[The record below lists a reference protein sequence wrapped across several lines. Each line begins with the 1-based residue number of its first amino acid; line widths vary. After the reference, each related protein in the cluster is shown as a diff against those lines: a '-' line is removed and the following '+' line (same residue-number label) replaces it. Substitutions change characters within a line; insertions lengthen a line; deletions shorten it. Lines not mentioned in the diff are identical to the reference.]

1 MYANLKLGFRDIWKH
16 KFSFLACIAFLLIFN
31 MIVIMS
37 TMTIYIDQISK
48 SLIESKQVETF
59 DLIYTQYEDFS
70 YKREDILNLARINSQ
85 DAFTY
90 WFSSSLSNYYAR
102 PIYLIFGD
110 GSLIHP
116 GIINQEEIA
125 VYAFDTSNISH
136 IDILDV
142 NYSIQQIPY
151 SERVLYDWTDDFQNS
166 NNIFVVYQGNAMIE
180 TIDNMA
186 ERNPDIFYYLVGST
200 WIRADD
206 GDRIDEY
213 KDYVMKQ
220 VDGLSLRG
228 DFYRV
233 ETFEPDRFLT
243 SYLLP
248 LVVFLA
254 LTGVLSFLL
263 IFQGMLQGM
272 KRDLTIHI
280 QSGAKFRDVLLRFY
294 VFFGSIIVLSFV
306 LLYCLGF
313 IAFFTKP
320 GVYTSY
326 CIIAISISVY
336 IARAL
341 KRTNLFD
348 NLRGDIL

>member
-220 VDGLSLRG
+220 VDG
-228 DFYRV
+228 
-233 ETFEPDRFLT
+233 
-243 SYLLP
+243 
-248 LVVFLA
+248 
-254 LTGVLSFLL
+254 
-263 IFQGMLQGM
+263 
-272 KRDLTIHI
+272 
-280 QSGAKFRDVLLRFY
+280 
-294 VFFGSIIVLSFV
+294 
-306 LLYCLGF
+306 
-313 IAFFTKP
+313 
-320 GVYTSY
+320 
-326 CIIAISISVY
+326 
-336 IARAL
+336 
-341 KRTNLFD
+341 
-348 NLRGDIL
+348 